1 MNTAHEHKPGGP
13 RAKRIAR
20 LLQQLSD
27 RILADGDTFAY
38 ENGVGDHR
46 DHRPVGV
53 RRAQLPRLTVRP
65 AAGGSS
71 PGPEY
76 TRRGSMQDRASPP
89 VPATSADN
97 VVAVPGVL
105 EAVIRALAAA
115 LASSGAQP
123 AQPGEPA
130 DGRPLLDL
138 EETAELLGV
147 SHMTVARMADEG
159 RLPSVVIRRGLVQ
172 KIRRIP
178 RAFVD
183 QMIADVCAGAQ
194 VEMEDYAA
202 AWLAEHAAAPGDAAQ
217 GANQESRRSA

>member
-1 MNTAHEHKPGGP
+1 
-13 RAKRIAR
+13 
-20 LLQQLSD
+20 
-27 RILADGDTFAY
+27 
-38 ENGVGDHR
+38 
-46 DHRPVGV
+46 
-53 RRAQLPRLTVRP
+53 
-65 AAGGSS
+65 
-71 PGPEY
+71 
-76 TRRGSMQDRASPP
+76 MQDRASPP

-159 RLPSVVIRRGLVQ
+159 RLPSVVIRRGRVQ
-172 KIRRIP
+172 RIRRIP

-183 QMIADVCAGAQ
+183 QMIANVCAGHRSRWRITQLPGSQNMLKRPVMRHTGRTRSYGAQ
-194 VEMEDYAA
+194 HDCEMAGRPRE
-202 AWLAEHAAAPGDAAQ
+202 AP
-217 GANQESRRSA
+217 SPLTWSA